1 MEERNVGTI
10 REKNRLKK
18 GLTNTEGLTS
28 YRALRE
34 TRVSLQNI
42 RLYSPICGPRWRL
55 SDTMIQTDNGINNSV
70 SKLCISRDL

>member
-42 RLYSPICGPRWRL
+42 RL
-55 SDTMIQTDNGINNSV
+55 TN
-70 SKLCISRDL
+70 